1 MLYSARVR
9 SHGRPRL
16 GRRGFTL
23 VELLVV
29 IAIIGILVSLLLP
42 AIQAAREAARR
53 ISCVNN
59 LKHIAIAMHNYA
71 DANKVFPPS
80 FSWNGVAGDVGGNWS
95 AQARVLPFLE
105 EVNLAEAIDFKL
117 HYTTVM
123 VEGGS
128 GTIPI
133 SAFRVASYLCASE
146 WRDTMRFKDGNPYH
160 YPLNYGVNLG
170 DWLVYDPVKPEG
182 GRGPF
187 HPNSRMRP
195 SMIQDG
201 LSKTLMAAE
210 VKAYTPYL
218 RNGGNAPATPPTEIA
233 QICSL
238 PIGEFK
244 ESSGHTEWADGRA
257 HQTGFTAVFLPNT
270 RVLCDQGGPT
280 YDVDWTSYR
289 EGASESEPTYAAVTA
304 RSYHPG
310 VVNAAK
316 MDGSVMTVSDDIAA
330 DVWRSL
336 STRNGHE
343 VISDNF

>member
-1 MLYSARVR
+1 MLYSTRIQSHSR
-9 SHGRPRL
+9 SQL
-16 GRRGFTL
+16 GHRGFTL

-42 AIQAAREAARR
+42 AVQAAREAARR

-59 LKHIAIAMHNYA
+59 LKQLGIAMHNYA

-80 FSWNGVAGDVGGNWS
+80 FCWNGTAGDVGGNWS

-105 EVNLAEAIDFKL
+105 EVNLAEAIDFKRK
-117 HYTTVM
+117 YTDVM

-146 WRDTMRFKDGNPYH
+146 WRDEVRLKNGNPYH

-170 DWLVYDPVKPEG
+170 DWLVFDPGTNEG
-182 GRGPF
+182 GRGSF

-195 SMIQDG
+195 GMIQDG
-201 LSKTLMAAE
+201 LSNTLMAAE
-210 VKAYTPYL
+210 VKAYTPYI
-218 RNGGNAPATPPTEIA
+218 RNGGGAPAAPPADPA

-244 ESSGHTEWADGRA
+244 KSSGHTEWVDGRA
-257 HQTGFTAVFLPNT
+257 HQTGFTAVFPPNT
-270 RVLCDQGGPT
+270 GVLCDQSGQI

-289 EGASESEPTYAAVTA
+289 EGQSATEPTYSVVTA
-304 RSYHPG
+304 RSHHPG

-316 MDGSVMTVSDDIAA
+316 MDSSVMTVSDDIAA
-330 DVWRSL
+330 DVWRAL

-343 VISDNF
+343 LISDDF